1 MDKYEYGIK
10 LEQIEKL
17 TARKDFITAA
27 EIADG
32 IDWRREKSVD
42 TLFMI
47 ADIYEATDRLEDC
60 YEILNIVYDR
70 SATGRRAVYRLTQ
83 IATKKHDF
91 EEAIELYKEYV
102 QIAPHDPNKYILKY
116 RISRESG
123 SSVEEQILILEE
135 YKSHEY
141 DEEWA
146 YELACLYEE
155 AGRIPQCIEECDQ
168 LILWFSEGEYVKR
181 ALELKMKY
189 QDLTAAQQE
198 KYDNCMK
205 QQEEELI
212 WKEEETASQETEE
225 SAALAI
231 EKEKEEPADDTPK
244 ISVINTNK
252 FSTLN
257 LQEELAK
264 GVRGI
269 FEQDKTAVEESYD
282 LQEAEQDESETESAE
297 TVTESDFET
306 AEAEEA
312 EKNLVEIENT
322 ETATDFET
330 TEAEE
335 TVQDFVGTENTEI
348 ETETDL
354 ETAEAVQTD
363 IEKQKTADHPEEVI
377 LKETENTLDLD
388 VSDEEFLNQRITGS
402 MTIGEIVAAWEAR
415 KQMAKEQE
423 ADAAIENESEKTA
436 VPVETG
442 EISSLLQDF
451 IPSTPKEERSE
462 ELFEEKETEGF
473 TDLPEIDLTI
483 LDEQDL
489 EEPAEMTAMEENLV
503 KEVDSSDENPEMT
516 EPAEC
521 IEDDLPQDIEEAEMS
536 AEEELEEVQGI
547 TEEVLEAEGAEE
559 LHQEGVGQN
568 TASML
573 FAIEQALTKEF
584 TQADAS
590 EKYLTEEQEKIFTYF
605 TMVDGMKKQLLKLLE
620 EDWIY
625 AEKTDSAEGN
635 LLITGHPGNGKTT
648 LAIDIVKAFQKQRH
662 VSGGRIAKVTGDKM
676 NRKET
681 EEVIKKAGG
690 GALVIERAGGM
701 NTATVEKLLMALEG
715 ETGGLLVILEDSL
728 EEIQHLAEENPGLE
742 QKFNRSVNIPIFS
755 NNELVSFGKSYA
767 EENEY
772 YFDELAVLA
781 LYDCIGVRQ
790 TSDHVVN
797 IAEVK
802 EILDDAMA
810 HADKKSKGF
819 FARLSKKRIDEC
831 GNKLL
836 LEEDFEF

>member
-17 TARKDFITAA
+17 TAKKDFITAA

-168 LILWFSEGEYVKR
+168 LILWFSEGEYVKK

-269 FEQDKTAVEESYD
+269 FEQDKTAVEESHD
-282 LQEAEQDESETESAE
+282 LQEAEQAASETEGAE

-306 AEAEEA
+306 TEAEEA

-322 ETATDFET
+322 ETETAFET

-335 TVQDFVGTENTEI
+335 TVQDFAGTENTEI
-348 ETETDL
+348 ETAEAEETDV
-354 ETAEAVQTD
+354 ED
-363 IEKQKTADHPEEVI
+363 QKTADHPEEVI
-377 LKETENTLDLD
+377 LKETENALDLD

-415 KQMAKEQE
+415 KKMAKEQE
-423 ADAAIENESEKTA
+423 ADAAIENEKTA

-451 IPSTPKEERSE
+451 IPSTPKEEKAE
-462 ELFEEKETEGF
+462 ELFEAEENEEF
-473 TDLPEIDLTI
+473 TDLPEIDLTV
-483 LDEQDL
+483 LEEQDQEEFVKTIDQE
-489 EEPAEMTAMEENLV
+489 EEPIEEDFSE
-503 KEVDSSDENPEMT
+503 KIIEHT
-516 EPAEC
+516 EC
-521 IEDDLPQDIEEAEMS
+521 IEDDLPQDIEEAELS
-536 AEEELEEVQGI
+536 VEEELEEVQEI
-547 TEEVLEAEGAEE
+547 TEEIPEKENAEE
-559 LHQEGVGQN
+559 SDEEGVSQN
-568 TASML
+568 TAAML
-573 FAIEQALTKEF
+573 DAIERALAQEIAQTESKG
-584 TQADAS
+584 
-590 EKYLTEEQEKIFTYF
+590 KYLTEEQEKIFTYF

-620 EDWIY
+620 EDKAY
-625 AEKTDSAEGN
+625 AGKTDSAEGN
-635 LLITGHPGNGKTT
+635 LIITGHPGNGKTT

-819 FARLSKKRIDEC
+819 FARLSKKRIDEY

>member
-17 TARKDFITAA
+17 TAKKDFITAA

-102 QIAPHDPNKYILKY
+102 QIAPYDPNKYILKY

-168 LILWFSEGEYVKR
+168 LILWFSEGEYVKK

-205 QQEEELI
+205 QQEEELTC
-212 WKEEETASQETEE
+212 KEEETASQETEE
-225 SAALAI
+225 SAALEI
-231 EKEKEEPADDTPK
+231 ENETEEPADDTPK

-269 FEQDKTAVEESYD
+269 FEQDKTAVEESHD
-282 LQEAEQDESETESAE
+282 LQEAEQAASETEGAE

-306 AEAEEA
+306 TEAEEA
-312 EKNLVEIENT
+312 EKDLVEIENT
-322 ETATDFET
+322 ETETDFET

-335 TVQDFVGTENTEI
+335 AEKNLIEAENTEI

-377 LKETENTLDLD
+377 LTETENALDLD
-388 VSDEEFLNQRITGS
+388 VSDEEFLNRRITGS

-415 KQMAKEQE
+415 KKMAKEQE
-423 ADAAIENESEKTA
+423 ADAAIENEKTA

-451 IPSTPKEERSE
+451 IPSTPKEEKAE
-462 ELFEEKETEGF
+462 ENEEF
-473 TDLPEIDLTI
+473 TDLPEIDLTV
-483 LDEQDL
+483 LEEQDQEEFVKTIEQE
-489 EEPAEMTAMEENLV
+489 EEPIEEDFSE
-503 KEVDSSDENPEMT
+503 KIIEHT
-516 EPAEC
+516 EC
-521 IEDDLPQDIEEAEMS
+521 IEDDLPQDIEEAELS
-536 AEEELEEVQGI
+536 VEEELEEVQEI
-547 TEEVLEAEGAEE
+547 TEEIPEKENAEE
-559 LHQEGVGQN
+559 SDEEGVSQN
-568 TASML
+568 TAAML
-573 FAIEQALTKEF
+573 DAIERALAQEIAQTESKG
-584 TQADAS
+584 
-590 EKYLTEEQEKIFTYF
+590 KYLTEEQEKIFTYF

-620 EDWIY
+620 EDKAY
-625 AEKTDSAEGN
+625 AGKTDSAEGN
-635 LLITGHPGNGKTT
+635 LIITGHPGNGKTT

>member
-17 TARKDFITAA
+17 TAKKDFITAA

-168 LILWFSEGEYVKR
+168 LILWFSEGEYVKK

-212 WKEEETASQETEE
+212 WKEEETAPQETEE
-225 SAALAI
+225 SAALKI
-231 EKEKEEPADDTPK
+231 ENETEEPADGTPK

-269 FEQDKTAVEESYD
+269 FEQDKTAVEESHD
-282 LQEAEQDESETESAE
+282 LQEAEQAASETEGAE

-306 AEAEEA
+306 TEAEEA

-322 ETATDFET
+322 ETETAFET

-335 TVQDFVGTENTEI
+335 TVQDFAGTENTEI
-348 ETETDL
+348 ETAEAEETDV
-354 ETAEAVQTD
+354 ED
-363 IEKQKTADHPEEVI
+363 QKTADHPEEVI
-377 LKETENTLDLD
+377 LKETENALDLD

-423 ADAAIENESEKTA
+423 ADAAIENEKTA

-451 IPSTPKEERSE
+451 IPSTPKEEKAE
-462 ELFEEKETEGF
+462 ELFEAEENEEF
-473 TDLPEIDLTI
+473 TDLPEIDLTV
-483 LDEQDL
+483 LEEQDQEEFVKTIDQE
-489 EEPAEMTAMEENLV
+489 EEPIEEDFSE
-503 KEVDSSDENPEMT
+503 KIIEHT
-516 EPAEC
+516 EC
-521 IEDDLPQDIEEAEMS
+521 IEDDLPQDIEEAELS
-536 AEEELEEVQGI
+536 VEEELEEVQEI
-547 TEEVLEAEGAEE
+547 TEEIPEKENAEE
-559 LHQEGVGQN
+559 SDEEGVSQN
-568 TASML
+568 TAAML
-573 FAIEQALTKEF
+573 DAIERALAQEIAQTESKG
-584 TQADAS
+584 
-590 EKYLTEEQEKIFTYF
+590 KYLTEEQEKIFTYF

-620 EDWIY
+620 EDKAY
-625 AEKTDSAEGN
+625 AGKTDSAEGN
-635 LLITGHPGNGKTT
+635 LIITGHPGNGKTT

-819 FARLSKKRIDEC
+819 FARLSKKRIDEY

>member
-168 LILWFSEGEYVKR
+168 LILWFSEGEYVKK

-205 QQEEELI
+205 QQEEELT

-225 SAALAI
+225 SVALAI
-231 EKEKEEPADDTPK
+231 EKETEEPADDTPK

-269 FEQDKTAVEESYD
+269 FEQDKTAVEESHD
-282 LQEAEQDESETESAE
+282 LQEAEQAASEAEGAE

-306 AEAEEA
+306 TEAEEA
-312 EKNLVEIENT
+312 EKDLVEIENT
-322 ETATDFET
+322 ETATAFET

-335 TVQDFVGTENTEI
+335 TVQDFAGTENTEI
-348 ETETDL
+348 ETESDQ
-354 ETAEAVQTD
+354 ETAEAEETD

-377 LKETENTLDLD
+377 LKETENALDLD

-423 ADAAIENESEKTA
+423 ADAAIENEKTA

-451 IPSTPKEERSE
+451 IPSTPKEEKAE
-462 ELFEEKETEGF
+462 ELFEEEENEEF
-473 TDLPEIDLTI
+473 TDLPEIDLTV
-483 LDEQDL
+483 LEEQDQEEFVKTIDQE
-489 EEPAEMTAMEENLV
+489 EEPIEEDFSE
-503 KEVDSSDENPEMT
+503 KIIEHT
-516 EPAEC
+516 EC
-521 IEDDLPQDIEEAEMS
+521 IEDDLPQDIEEAELS
-536 AEEELEEVQGI
+536 VEEELEEVQEI
-547 TEEVLEAEGAEE
+547 TEEIPEKENAEE
-559 LHQEGVGQN
+559 SDEEGVSQN
-568 TASML
+568 TAAML
-573 FAIEQALTKEF
+573 DAIERALAQEIAQTESKG
-584 TQADAS
+584 
-590 EKYLTEEQEKIFTYF
+590 KYLTEEQEKIFTYF

-620 EDWIY
+620 EDKAY
-625 AEKTDSAEGN
+625 AGKTDSAEGN
-635 LLITGHPGNGKTT
+635 LIIMGHPGNGKTT

-819 FARLSKKRIDEC
+819 FARLSKKRIDEY

>member
-168 LILWFSEGEYVKR
+168 LILWFSEGEYVKK

-205 QQEEELI
+205 QQEEELT

-225 SAALAI
+225 SVALAI
-231 EKEKEEPADDTPK
+231 EKETEEPADDTPK

-269 FEQDKTAVEESYD
+269 FEQDKTAVEESHD
-282 LQEAEQDESETESAE
+282 LQEAEQAASEAEGAE

-306 AEAEEA
+306 TEAEEA
-312 EKNLVEIENT
+312 EKDLVEIENT
-322 ETATDFET
+322 ETATAFET

-335 TVQDFVGTENTEI
+335 TVQDFAGTENTEI
-348 ETETDL
+348 ETESDQ
-354 ETAEAVQTD
+354 ETAEAEETD

-377 LKETENTLDLD
+377 LKETENALDLD

-423 ADAAIENESEKTA
+423 ADAAIENEKTA

-451 IPSTPKEERSE
+451 IPSTPKEEKAE
-462 ELFEEKETEGF
+462 ELFEEEENEEF
-473 TDLPEIDLTI
+473 TDLPEIDLTV
-483 LDEQDL
+483 LEEQDQEEFVKTIDQE
-489 EEPAEMTAMEENLV
+489 EEPIEEDFSE
-503 KEVDSSDENPEMT
+503 KIIEHT
-516 EPAEC
+516 EC
-521 IEDDLPQDIEEAEMS
+521 IEDDLPQDIEEAELS
-536 AEEELEEVQGI
+536 VEEELEEVQEI
-547 TEEVLEAEGAEE
+547 TEEIPEKENAEE
-559 LHQEGVGQN
+559 SDEEGVSQN
-568 TASML
+568 TAAML
-573 FAIEQALTKEF
+573 DAIERALAQEIAQTESKG
-584 TQADAS
+584 
-590 EKYLTEEQEKIFTYF
+590 KYLTEEQEKIFTYF

-620 EDWIY
+620 EDKAY
-625 AEKTDSAEGN
+625 AGKTDSAEGN
-635 LLITGHPGNGKTT
+635 LIITGHPGNGKTT

-819 FARLSKKRIDEC
+819 FARLSKKRIDEY